1 VANPLRAEDR
11 RFDAG
16 DVSPAPAPSVV
27 RSLAP
32 IMAVVLVA
40 YLIIGL
46 AMPVLP
52 LYVHHELGLS
62 TFMVGVVA
70 GVEFAAALASRF
82 WAGHYADTKGAKRA
96 MIAGLAMGVVA
107 GLFYLG
113 SLRFANTPSVGIAVL
128 LVGRVFLGGA
138 ESFVITGALSQG
150 LALGGPGNAGRVISW
165 IGTALWAAYGAGAP
179 GGTALYA
186 QFGFAGI
193 ALATT
198 MLPLV
203 TLLLVARLSA
213 LPPTAI
219 ESPSFR
225 RVVGAVWVPGVGVG
239 LTAVGFGAITTF
251 AALMFAERGWGGA
264 WIAFTALSVTFIL
277 GRVVLGHLPDRLGGA
292 RVALVCVI
300 VESTGLALIWLAPTA
315 TMAFVGATIT
325 GAGYSLVYPGFG
337 LEAVRRA
344 PPEAKGL
351 AMGAFTAFLDL
362 ALGVTTPALG
372 LVADHAGLA
381 SVFLVST
388 VVTLG
393 AAVVAA
399 RLLRAPSVA

>member
-1 VANPLRAEDR
+1 VASPLRVDEPRAVARE
-11 RFDAG
+11 
-16 DVSPAPAPSVV
+16 VSSAPAPSVV
-27 RSLAP
+27 RALAP

-52 LYVHHELGLS
+52 LYVHNELGLS
-62 TFMVGVVA
+62 TFMVGVAA

-82 WAGHYADTKGAKRA
+82 WAGHYADTRGAKRA
-96 MIAGLAMGVVA
+96 MIAGLGMGVVA

-113 SLRFANTPSVGIAVL
+113 SLRFAHAPSVGITVL

-150 LALGGPGNAGRVISW
+150 LVVGGAPNAGRVIAW

-179 GGTALYA
+179 AGTALYA
-186 QFGFAGI
+186 RFGFAGI
-193 ALATT
+193 AAAT
-198 MLPLV
+198 MLLPLV
-203 TLLLVARLSA
+203 TLLLVARIPA
-213 LPPTAI
+213 LPPTAV

-225 RVVGAVWVPGVGVG
+225 RVVGAVWVPGLGVG

-251 AALMFAERGWGGA
+251 AALMF
-264 WIAFTALSVTFIL
+264 
-277 GRVVLGHLPDRLGGA
+277 
-292 RVALVCVI
+292 VALFCVL
-300 VESTGLALIWLAPTA
+300 VESSGLALIWLAPSA
-315 TMAFVGATIT
+315 TIAFVGATIT

-362 ALGVTTPALG
+362 ALGVATPALG
-372 LVADHAGLA
+372 LVADHAGLS

>member
-1 VANPLRAEDR
+1 MASPLRADDSRAVARE
-11 RFDAG
+11 
-16 DVSPAPAPSVV
+16 VSAAPTPSVV

-32 IMAVVLVA
+32 VMVVVLVA

-52 LYVHHELGLS
+52 LYVHQGLGLS
-62 TFMVGVVA
+62 TFMVGVAA
-70 GVEFAAALASRF
+70 GIEFAAALASRF
-82 WAGHYADTKGAKRA
+82 WAGHFADTKGAKRA
-96 MIAGLAMGVVA
+96 MIAGLVMGVVA
-107 GLFYLG
+107 GVFYLV
-113 SLRFANTPSVGIAVL
+113 SLRYASTPSAGIAVL

-150 LALGGPGNAGRVISW
+150 LALGGPRNAGRVIAW

-179 GGTALYA
+179 AGTVLYGR
-186 QFGFAGI
+186 FGFAGI
-193 ALATT
+193 AVATT
-198 MLPLV
+198 LLPLV
-203 TLLLVARLSA
+203 TLLLVAPLRA
-213 LPPTAI
+213 LPPTAH

-225 RVVGAVWVPGVGVG
+225 RVVRAVWVPGLGVG

-251 AALMFAERGWGGA
+251 AALMFAERGWGSA

-277 GRVVLGHLPDRLGGA
+277 GRIVLGHLPDRRGGA
-292 RVALVCVI
+292 QVALVSVL
-300 VESTGLALIWLAPTA
+300 VESVGLALIWLAPSA
-315 TMAFVGATIT
+315 AIAFVGATIT

-362 ALGVTTPALG
+362 ALGVATPALG
-372 LVADHAGLA
+372 LVADHAGLS

-399 RLLRAPSVA
+399 RLLRAPSAA